1 MSRANQDYSNT
12 AKFNVFT
19 TTGYLRLASAQTSV
33 FTSFGDISSPVA
45 RGLTDANYGIVKRD
59 LTSFYSNVV
68 YTTRKTDSGI
78 NNVDCET
85 QGTNTG
91 FANVYQCIEKGD
103 YVMIF
108 DLENQS
114 GSKNPK
120 YPNMY
125 QVMKIS
131 RENREAVENTK
142 SSDITD
148 SGAFEQYR
156 YQIVL
161 DYGMNARYP
170 MTAADSDNKARIFK
184 FTPPTTAVTWVAQCS
199 NRGICDGGSGICQC
213 FPGYSG
219 DDCST
224 MNALAQ

>member
-1 MSRANQDYSNT
+1 MSRANEDYSNT

-33 FTSFGDISSPVA
+33 FTSFGTLSNTVA
-45 RGLTDANYGIVKRD
+45 QGLNDADYGTVKRD

-68 YTTRKTDSGI
+68 YTTRKATSGI

-108 DLENQS
+108 DLKES
-114 GSKNPK
+114 GSLNPK

-142 SSDITD
+142 SNDLTSA
-148 SGAFEQYR
+148 GAFEQYR

-170 MTAADSDNKARIFK
+170 RTTADTDNEARIYK

-224 MNALAQ
+224 ISALAQ